1 MKNPES
7 QFRRQTM
14 TANLFK
20 HIVIVI
26 IIGLAF
32 LAVNCSDK
40 PDTGTHVHADGTVHA
55 DEAPTSDVK
64 TDDQGRSYHL
74 HGDGSIHY
82 LESSESRVSGSTINM
97 PSEEIAKYDIGVA
110 TAGPGQLAIKTILP
124 GEIAINTDKMA
135 HIVPRVPGMVREVK
149 VKLGDL
155 VHKGDILAVID
166 SRDLAD
172 ARAAYLASME
182 RLELAQAMFDLKEKL
197 WKKNISSEKEYLNT
211 QKDLAQAKI
220 DLRAAKQKL
229 IAMGFTSTYL
239 DTLPEEREEFFTRYE
254 VVAPFDGTVIKKNI
268 ALGEILKD
276 DAEVFVV
283 ADLRTV
289 WINLQVYKKDLPL
302 IRKGQHV
309 SLAGQTHLPE
319 IYGEIDYVDP
329 LIGAQTQTALARMV
343 LPNPRGELRPGLF
356 VKASVTVKSL
366 RADVLIRSEYV
377 QYLNDNPCIFI
388 RVSNGFELRGV
399 TQGDTDGEYVAITG
413 GLKAGE
419 KYATKNSFLLKA
431 EMDAS
436 AANIHVHSDG
446 TVHIEQKK

>member
-1 MKNPES
+1 MKNLES
-7 QFRRQTM
+7 QFRRQAM
-14 TANLFK
+14 TTSLFK
-20 HIVIVI
+20 HSVVVM

-32 LAVNCSDK
+32 LAINCSDK
-40 PDTGTHVHADGTVHA
+40 PDEGTHVHDDGTVHA
-55 DEAPTSDVK
+55 DDEPTSEVK
-64 TDDQGRSYHL
+64 TDDQGRAYHI

-82 LESSESRVSGSTINM
+82 LEPSESRVSGSTIIM

-124 GEIAINTDKMA
+124 GEIAINTNKMA

-155 VHKGDILAVID
+155 VRKGDVLAVID

-239 DTLPEEREEFFTRYE
+239 DTLPEEREELFTRYE
-254 VVAPFDGTVIKKNI
+254 VVAPFNGTVIKKNI
-268 ALGEILKD
+268 ALGEILKED
-276 DAEVFVV
+276 TEVFVV

-289 WINLQVYKKDLPL
+289 WVNLQVYKKDLPL

-309 SLAGQTHLPE
+309 SLVRQTDLPE
-319 IYGEIDYVDP
+319 IYGQIDYVGP
-329 LIGAQTQTALARMV
+329 LIGAQTQSALARVV
-343 LPNPRGELRPGLF
+343 LPNPLGELRPGLF

-377 QYLNDNPCIFI
+377 QYLDDNPCIFI

-399 TQGDTDGEYVAITG
+399 TLGDTDGEYVAITS

-419 KYATKNSFLLKA
+419 IYATKNSFLLKA
-431 EMDAS
+431 EMDES
-436 AANIHVHSDG
+436 GANIHVHSDG

>member
-1 MKNPES
+1 MKNIES
-7 QFRRQTM
+7 QFRRQAM
-14 TANLFK
+14 TTNLFK
-20 HIVIVI
+20 YIVVVT

-40 PDTGTHVHADGTVHA
+40 PDTGTHVHDDGTIHA

-82 LESSESRVSGSTINM
+82 LEPSESRVSGSTINM
-97 PSEEIAKYDIGVA
+97 PSEEITKYDIGVT

-124 GEIAINTDKMA
+124 GEIAINTDKMV

-155 VHKGDILAVID
+155 VHKGDVLAVID

-172 ARAAYLASME
+172 ARAAYLASLE

-211 QKDLAQAKI
+211 QKDLAQA
-220 DLRAAKQKL
+220 
-229 IAMGFTSTYL
+229 S
-239 DTLPEEREEFFTRYE
+239 EELFTRYE

-309 SLAGQTHLPE
+309 SLVRQTNLPE
-319 IYGEIDYVDP
+319 IYGEIDYVGP
-329 LIGAQTQTALARMV
+329 LVGAQTQTALARVV
-343 LPNPRGELRPGLF
+343 LPNPHGNLRPGLF
-356 VKASVTVKSL
+356 VKASVTVKRL

-399 TQGDTDGEYVAITG
+399 TLGDTDGEYVAITG

-431 EMDAS
+431 EMDES
-436 AANIHVHSDG
+436 AANMHVHSDG

>member
-1 MKNPES
+1 
-7 QFRRQTM
+7 M
-14 TANLFK
+14 TTHLFK
-20 HIVIVI
+20 YIVVVI
-26 IIGLAF
+26 FIGLAF
-32 LAVNCSDK
+32 IAVNCSDK
-40 PDTGTHVHADGTVHA
+40 PDEGTHVHDDGTVHA
-55 DEAPTSDVK
+55 DDEPTSDVK
-64 TDDQGRSYHL
+64 TDDQGRAYHI

-82 LESSESRVSGSTINM
+82 LEPSESRVSGRTIIM

-124 GEIAINTDKMA
+124 GEIAINTDKMV

-155 VHKGDILAVID
+155 VRKGDILAVID

-229 IAMGFTSTYL
+229 IAIGFTSTYL
-239 DTLPEEREEFFTRYE
+239 DTLPEEREELFTRYE

-276 DAEVFVV
+276 DTEVFVV

-289 WINLQVYKKDLPL
+289 WVNLQVYKKDLPL

-309 SLAGQTHLPE
+309 SLVRQTHMPE
-319 IYGEIDYVDP
+319 IYGEIDYVGP
-329 LIGAQTQTALARMV
+329 LIGAQTQTALARVV

-399 TQGDTDGEYVAITG
+399 TLGDTDGEYVAITG

-431 EMDAS
+431 EIDES

>member
-1 MKNPES
+1 
-7 QFRRQTM
+7 M
-14 TANLFK
+14 TINLSKYF
-20 HIVIVI
+20 VVVI

-40 PDTGTHVHADGTVHA
+40 PDTDTHVHEDGTVHVD
-55 DEAPTSDVK
+55 DEPTSDVE

-82 LESSESRVSGSTINM
+82 LEPSESRVSGSTINM

-110 TAGPGQLAIKTILP
+110 AAGPGQLAIKTILP
-124 GEIAINTDKMA
+124 GEIAINTNKMA
-135 HIVPRVPGMVREVK
+135 HIVPRVPGIVREVK
-149 VKLGDL
+149 ANLGDL
-155 VHKGDILAVID
+155 VRKGNVMAVIN

-229 IAMGFTSTYL
+229 IALGFTNTYL
-239 DTLPEEREEFFTRYE
+239 NTLPDEREELFTRYE

-276 DAEVFVV
+276 NAEVFVV

-309 SLAGQTHLPE
+309 SIVSQTHMPK
-319 IYGEIDYVDP
+319 IYGKIDYVGP
-329 LIGAQTQTALARMV
+329 LIAAQTQTALARVV
-343 LPNPRGELRPGLF
+343 LPNPRGELRPGMF

-366 RADVLIRSEYV
+366 RADVLIRNEYV

-388 RVSNGFELRGV
+388 RVSNGFEFRGV
-399 TQGDTDGEYVAITG
+399 TLGDTDGEYVAITA

-431 EMDAS
+431 EMDES
-436 AANIHVHSDG
+436 GANMHVHSDG